1 MMKAEKT
8 TQRSL
13 SEDLRPLM
21 RLLRLSGH
29 FLPDYEKGGIFG
41 KSVYS
46 LVHLSLGIT
55 HFIFLLVK
63 LLMQFG
69 DTVSLISNT
78 LTMLFFLHGITK
90 ALYFA
95 VKRKQFYATVRTWEK
110 SHSHPLFAASDA
122 KHRAAFAAETR
133 RLLQPILVATAL
145 TVFFWAIHPF
155 VGDAETATPTATE
168 SVLNDTFANSTQ
180 DSPTEKAQKGTKLLI
195 NAWYPWDPYQ
205 STFAYFVTYCYQ
217 LYWLLFCICQI
228 NLLDALFCS
237 WLIYGCEHLRH
248 LKDAMQYMMQL
259 SVTDGLSA
267 IASDNG
273 YLMEN
278 LDTKIHF
285 PNEVPPATAPKMA
298 FQRLRRVVPAET
310 PPVRFGQTMD
320 SLMMKFPS
328 GDNSETGRRGVVIR
342 SAIKYWVE
350 RHKHIL
356 KYIESVG
363 DSYGMALLLHM
374 LTSTVTLTL
383 LSYEATKITGINLHA
398 FTVIGYLCYTLA
410 QVFLFCLFGNRLI
423 EESVSVMHAA
433 YSCPWYNGSEEAK
446 TFVQIVCQQCQR
458 PLSVSGAKFFTVSLD
473 LFASVLGAVV
483 TYFMVL
489 IQLN

>member
-1 MMKAEKT
+1 
-8 TQRSL
+8 
-13 SEDLRPLM
+13 M
-21 RLLRLSGH
+21 RLLRISGH
-29 FLPDYEKGGIFG
+29 FLPDYEKGGVLG
-41 KSVYS
+41 KSIYS
-46 LVHLSLGIT
+46 VMHIGLGIT
-55 HFIFLLVK
+55 HFIFLVIK

-69 DTVSLISNT
+69 DTVALISNT

-90 ALYFA
+90 VLYFGL
-95 VKRKQFYATVRTWEK
+95 KRKQFYTTLHTWEK
-110 SHSHPLFAASDA
+110 SHTHPLFAASDA

-133 RLLQPILVATAL
+133 RLLQPILAATSL
-145 TVFFWAIHPF
+145 TVFFWAVHPF
-155 VGDAETATPTATE
+155 VGGAEHVRVAAAAATAQPSA
-168 SVLNDTFANSTQ
+168 LGNDTFANLTSLSMEGEASSMTDAEQ
-180 DSPTEKAQKGTKLLI
+180 RDTETRTKLLI
-195 NAWYPWDPYQ
+195 NAWYPWDPY
-205 STFAYFVTYCYQ
+205 SSNLAYFCTYLYQ
-217 LYWLLFCICQI
+217 LYWLVFCICQI
-228 NLLDALFCS
+228 NLLDTLFCS
-237 WLIYGCEHLRH
+237 WLIYGCEQLRH
-248 LKDAMQYMMQL
+248 LKDGMQCMMQL
-259 SVTDGLSA
+259 SARDRLATLS
-267 IASDNG
+267 SENG
-273 YLMEN
+273 YHLENVDELEVQVAPME
-278 LDTKIHF
+278 
-285 PNEVPPATAPKMA
+285 PKMA
-298 FQRLRRVVPAET
+298 FQRLRRVVPKET
-310 PPVRFGQTMD
+310 PPIRINQTID
-320 SLMMKFPS
+320 SLMLKFPGAEVNGES
-328 GDNSETGRRGVVIR
+328 SENNKKGVVIR

-356 KYIESVG
+356 RYIESIG

-398 FTVIGYLCYTLA
+398 FTVIGYLSYTLA